1 MTRNEANPGRIYSF
15 LMSAWEGREPAE
27 NLDEFLRTR
36 SERFRRLYFYEEKIC
51 THCRGGLP
59 PTGTFRNGFKI
70 SDLETDWC
78 CSSNGRWFC
87 SSGAGAPA
95 HEMACSYS

>member
-15 LMSAWEGREPAE
+15 LMSACEGREPAE
-27 NLDEFLRTR
+27 NLDEFLRAR

-87 SSGAGAPA
+87 SSGGGAPA